1 MRPRIVL
8 SSLSIGIVAL
18 SVLGLSGARSRPLEC
33 PGSMFA
39 PPVDP
44 SAAAGA
50 SAAALQGDALV
61 LVDED
66 GDPDRYRHVGGTAG
80 LLRHVDSRPGTGT
93 VYVNDVRG
101 PDTVVVVGNEATE
114 RLRTAGE
121 AFHPTLGPGGILAW
135 SEDLRRLRV
144 RFSPGEVVRAIAAP
158 RGTRAV
164 FSPLFVEGSLVAVVE
179 ESVRGVPHD
188 TGLDNL
194 YRVNPGTGRWR
205 RLTDFEAGSDRWS
218 AIRTP
223 VVGRDDVVWFV
234 RVSGRASATGGA
246 GRPAFELWRLVGEG
260 ARRVGRLPGEAYLAG
275 ALDGRLLW
283 NVYRP
288 DSSAWR
294 LVLGGPDGRSVGCGA
309 AMTDPRSTPDPDL
322 SATGSASAGP
332 GEPAEAPAVQDG
344 TVGIVVGDFDSRGE
358 AEAVAGRIG
367 GSSRVIGH
375 GGSPAAVGPERFAA
389 AIPLAGDAD
398 TVEELAEF
406 RARFPEYADRSWIGV
421 LGAPGEEGA

>member
-8 SSLSIGIVAL
+8 SSLSIGIVGLVA
-18 SVLGLSGARSRPLEC
+18 LGLSAARSGPLEC
-33 PGSMFA
+33 PGAIFA
-39 PPVDP
+39 PPVDS

-66 GDPDRYRHVGGTAG
+66 GHPERYRHVGRIG

-101 PDTVVVVGNEATE
+101 ADTVVVVGKEGIEQLPA
-114 RLRTAGE
+114 AGE
-121 AFHPTLGPGGILAW
+121 AYHPALGPGGVLAW
-135 SEDLRRLRV
+135 SEDLRRLRL
-144 RFSPGEVVRAIAAP
+144 RAGPGQDAKAVAAP

-164 FSPLFVEGSLVAVVE
+164 FSPVFLGTSVVTVVE
-179 ESVRGVPHD
+179 EAVRGVAHD

-194 YRVNPGTGRWR
+194 YRLNPGTGGWR

-223 VVGRDDVVWFV
+223 VVGRDGVIWFV
-234 RVSGRASATGGA
+234 RVSGRASATA
-246 GRPAFELWRLVGEG
+246 RPTFELWRLDEG
-260 ARRVGRLPGEAYLAG
+260 NARRVGRLPGEAYLAG
-275 ALDGRLLW
+275 ALDGGLLW

-288 DSSAWR
+288 ASSSWG
-294 LVLGGPDGRSVGCGA
+294 LFLGSPGGRSLGCGA
-309 AMTDPRSTPDPDL
+309 AMTDPRSAADPDL
-322 SATGSASAGP
+322 AAGGTASAGA
-332 GEPAEAPAVQDG
+332 GEPAEVPAAGDG

-358 AEAVAGRIG
+358 AGAVAGRIG
-367 GSSRVIGH
+367 ESSRVIGH
-375 GGSPAAVGPERFAA
+375 GGSPAAVGPDRFAA
-389 AIPLAGDAD
+389 AIPLQAGAD
-398 TVEELAEF
+398 VVEELDEF

-421 LGAPGEEGA
+421 LGAPGEEGT